1 MKRTRL
7 PVNVVGGGFFSALDY
22 ANTILANKTFRS
34 SLEPMLASR
43 AVEVQSNSTKHA
55 TETNLIRCT
64 SSPVKSAA
72 TVPCP
77 WFEAALDSRLV
88 HFAFVHFPHY

>member
-7 PVNVVGGGFFSALDY
+7 PVNVVGGGFFSALDC
-22 ANTILANKTFRS
+22 ASTILASKTFRS
-34 SLEPMLASR
+34 SLEPIPTSR
-43 AVEVQSNSTKHA
+43 VMEVQSNNTEDA
-55 TETNLIRCT
+55 AETNLIRCT

-88 HFAFVHFPHY
+88 HFAFVHIPHY